1 MADGNSR
8 ISKALVPV
16 VLVMALAA
24 CGEKPVETAATKAD
38 TPVTLAK
45 AVEASDA
52 GDVRATGTVA
62 FKHEVPMSF
71 MVSGIVQEIAVD
83 QGDRVQSGQRLA
95 RLDLGE
101 IAARLREAEAG
112 VAKAER
118 DVARLAPLQQKGF
131 APTSRL
137 DDARS
142 ALQAAR
148 AVRDTVA
155 FNRGLSEIVAPTDGI
170 VLRRPAERGQIVSAG
185 NPVLVVGDLS
195 KGHIAV
201 AGLADRDVVRIA
213 VGDAAEARIAGLP
226 DAIRGTVT
234 RIAAKADPG
243 TGVFDVEVTLDSA
256 GRVLPSGIVAQLVI
270 KGRPESVLTALAI
283 PPGAVVEGFGSEA
296 TVFVV
301 DPATRVASRRR
312 VAVAGVG
319 ESGVRVVKG
328 LAAGEEVVA
337 SGAAYL
343 RDGDKVHVVAAPAAT
358 ALR

>member
-1 MADGNSR
+1 MAFVPLAFAV
-8 ISKALVPV
+8 ALS
-16 VLVMALAA
+16 A
-24 CGEKPVETAATKAD
+24 CGEKPAETAAPKPD

-45 AVEASDA
+45 AVEAADA

-62 FKHEVPMSF
+62 FKREVPMSF
-71 MVSGIVQEIAVD
+71 MISGIVEEIAVD
-83 QGDRVQSGQRLA
+83 QGDRVHAGDRLA

-101 IAARLREAEAG
+101 IAARLREAEAN

-118 DVARLAPLQQKGF
+118 DVARLAPLEQKGF
-131 APTSRL
+131 AATSRL

-155 FNRGLSEIVAPTDGI
+155 FNRGLSEIVAPADGI
-170 VLRRPAERGQIVSAG
+170 VLRRPAERGQIVNAG

-213 VGDAAEARIAGLP
+213 LGDAAEARIAGLP

-234 RIAAKADPG
+234 RIAAKADAS

-256 GRVLPSGIVAQLVI
+256 GRVLPSGIVAQVVI
-270 KGRPESVLTALAI
+270 HGRPETALTALAI

-301 DPATRVASRRR
+301 DSSTRVASRRR

-319 ESGVRVVKG
+319 ETGVRVVKG

-337 SGAAYL
+337 SGGAYL
-343 RDGDKVHVVAAPAAT
+343 RDGDKVNVVAAPAVT
-358 ALR
+358 VLR